1 MEYQTFSLSRM
12 NPCDVH
18 QVIKLLDKLS
28 RSFDNNS
35 SARFKFYIYFLH
47 QVITILVPFFFFSSI
62 HLGTPRRNIK
72 LQSAYPN
79 PPSAC
84 YIYSVEP
91 KIKMKPFIFWQ
102 IKLLIYVHLKTH
114 LAKVINQYIIINTGR
129 GTSTASGLTRSD
141 NAVHLTRTQPI
152 HIRPGPLG

>member
-1 MEYQTFSLSRM
+1 MILKSIIAGLAIYSNNPNSNSCTLIMRHTREEPLCTHLGIYKDNAWNIRPFKFSLSRM

-28 RSFDNNS
+28 RSFDNNC

-91 KIKMKPFIFWQ
+91 KIKMKPFIF
-102 IKLLIYVHLKTH
+102 
-114 LAKVINQYIIINTGR
+114 
-129 GTSTASGLTRSD
+129 
-141 NAVHLTRTQPI
+141 
-152 HIRPGPLG
+152 

>member
-1 MEYQTFSLSRM
+1 MILKSIIAGLAIYSNNPNSNSCTLIMRHTREKPLCTHLGIYKDNAWNIRPFKFSLSRM

-62 HLGTPRRNIK
+62 HLDHAWDTK
-72 LQSAYPN
+72 A
-79 PPSAC
+79 
-84 YIYSVEP
+84 
-91 KIKMKPFIFWQ
+91 
-102 IKLLIYVHLKTH
+102 
-114 LAKVINQYIIINTGR
+114 
-129 GTSTASGLTRSD
+129 
-141 NAVHLTRTQPI
+141 
-152 HIRPGPLG
+152 